1 MRLVFEARIT
11 SIKVSDVSVIL
22 VGCLITWVRLKIE
35 QKFMTARDP

>member
-1 MRLVFEARIT
+1 MRLVLEARIT

-22 VGCLITWVRLKIE
+22 VGCLE